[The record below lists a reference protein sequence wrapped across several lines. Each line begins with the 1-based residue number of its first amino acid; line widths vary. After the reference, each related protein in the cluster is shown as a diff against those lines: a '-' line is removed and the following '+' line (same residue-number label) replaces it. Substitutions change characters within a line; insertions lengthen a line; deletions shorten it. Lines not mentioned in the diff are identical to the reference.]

1 MNGSLVSDVEGRDE
15 EGGRRKRE
23 EQGGRGMGG
32 TRKGRV
38 GGIERKVERGKGG
51 RKERSFLH

>member
-1 MNGSLVSDVEGRDE
+1 MSDVEGRNE
-15 EGGRRKRE
+15 EGGGGERSRE
-23 EQGGRGMGG
+23 GRGMGG

-38 GGIERKVERGKGG
+38 EGIERKVERGKGG